1 MIVLQKSRL
10 PEPPANFQ
18 VNEESDYEAENTQVN
33 ELRRQLQDFFQ
44 EQKPQASQERNEKLS
59 SQREYDLDNK
69 LADKPIGLDFKL

>member
-44 EQKPQASQERNEKLS
+44 EQKPQASLEKNEKLS
-59 SQREYDLDNK
+59 
-69 LADKPIGLDFKL
+69 

>member
-44 EQKPQASQERNEKLS
+44 EQKPQASQEKNEKLS

-69 LADKPIGLDFKL
+69 LADKSTGLDFKL

>member
-69 LADKPIGLDFKL
+69 LADKSTGLDFKL